1 MINNRFIIKKKLGK
15 GRSKVFLCT
24 DNDNPE
30 KDYAIK
36 ILPETAD
43 ADEIKIFRDEFFTLQ
58 KLNHPNII
66 SSYEEGVIVK
76 TDNEQ
81 EINSGSRF
89 IVLDYFP
96 GTELLKYEK
105 VNDEKTL
112 NIILKQICSVLY
124 YLHQSNY
131 IYYDL
136 KPENI
141 LVIDSDD
148 KPFLKLIDMGFA
160 HHSVL
165 KGEYL
170 SRGTRE
176 YIAPEIL
183 KKESHNHRVDLYSLG
198 IMLYRIVYGKF
209 PFKSQSELEIYKEHI
224 EREFEFPESKY
235 SLELVAIIK
244 KLLEKKPVNR
254 YDNALQVL
262 RNIEA
267 DINQDVIKY
276 YTPANVFADRE
287 EIISQIENFL
297 IENRNKEVIVLSGA
311 EGSGKTSLVY
321 KIYSA
326 YEKVILI
333 SNTGRKT
340 GTAFIQHLLKKI
352 IFSEFIYSYLNKDLI
367 EQADLI
373 LSGNSDNLV
382 ANLKSI
388 FTRISS
394 EIKFNIII
402 DDFNLLDEFVLD
414 IFNEILPILQVN
426 GIKIIL
432 CERTDYPGAAEKII
446 NKAYVINLSP
456 FTENDLTEYL
466 DKALATFF
474 PKDQLKKLI
483 IRYADLLPGSI
494 INFIRDLILL
504 NIIRFTHDGPE
515 IVEDEKTEKLLE
527 SSHEEIFRLR
537 FSLLTPDEIKI
548 SQFLSSFENLPDIN
562 VIAALNDL
570 SIEEVYD
577 VTKRL
582 EEKNIFQA
590 SNIVNT
596 LSFSSDS
603 LKKYVYSTIDDKG
616 NYHIKIADSISEQ
629 FKNFN
634 RNELARQYELG
645 KKFNSSYKILLEEI
659 DAAEKLSAYSYK
671 KNILNHLLALPL
683 PDEYKTELSFKL
695 SLTLYK
701 LNDAKS
707 ALSIIEDLLTKSLNE
722 NFKNELQILKGS
734 CLIELGELDE
744 GKNILS
750 NLVKKVSDEERKQKL
765 MVEIAYAE
773 FDLGK
778 YETSEDYARRIIE
791 DDFTS
796 IEEKAKCYN
805 LLGLIEIYQ
814 RNNLDNAVIEFEKSL
829 EYYKEINSIL
839 QEAKIERNIGNIY
852 NMKGEYASAEK
863 FWDSAHEK
871 NLSIGNL
878 DQEAKHLLNYGIYYY
893 EFGSFDEATKQY
905 NQANEIFSILGNRH
919 GEGLVL
925 INLGEVNLD
934 ICNYQAAYDSLI
946 KAKEIYIKLAN
957 IEERAEVIFFL
968 GKLFSILGDKE
979 ELVKTIKEY
988 QELVSEGSER
998 HYNNIKFLEYLLKE
1012 NSDEG
1017 LINEIKNKYKELN
1030 DRSNYVKTNILLCEA
1045 CINNEKYIEAFDIIN
1060 EKEFLQVCGKN
1071 SITRANREFLIGEIS
1086 TKSEELNISNAIN
1099 CYTKSY
1105 EILKDNY
1112 VTELTW
1118 KVLLKLGE
1126 IYHERGNFSKA
1137 EEYIVYAKKL
1147 LYFIAGQI
1155 TETGLKEKYL
1165 MNPERE
1171 KAIQRLDLLEKE
1183 LSKWFQK
1190 K

>member
-1 MINNRFIIKKKLGK
+1 MINNRFTIRKKLGE
-15 GRSKVFLCT
+15 GRSKVFLCS

-36 ILPETAD
+36 ILPEIAD
-43 ADEIKIFRDEFFTLQ
+43 AEEVKTFRDEFFTLQ

-66 SSYEEGVIVK
+66 SSFDEGIVVK
-76 TDNEQ
+76 TDAEGK
-81 EINSGSRF
+81 INLGSRF

-96 GTELLKYEK
+96 GTELLKYK
-105 VNDEKTL
+105 KINDEQTL
-112 NIILKQICSVLY
+112 KIILKQICSVLY

-141 LVIDSDD
+141 LVIDSDG

-160 HHSVL
+160 YHSSTT
-165 KGEYL
+165 GEYL

-183 KKESHNHRVDLYSLG
+183 KKESHNHQVDLYSLG

-209 PFKSQSELEIYKEHI
+209 PFKSESELEIYKEHI
-224 EREFEFPESKY
+224 ECEFVFPERDYSK
-235 SLELVAIIK
+235 ELVEVIK
-244 KLLEKKPVNR
+244 KLLEKNPVNR
-254 YDNALQVL
+254 YDNSLQVL
-262 RNIEA
+262 RNIKTGV
-267 DINQDVIKY
+267 DQDVIKHF
-276 YTPANVFADRE
+276 TPANVFANRE
-287 EIISQIENFL
+287 EIISEIENYL
-297 IENRNKEVIVLSGA
+297 DENKNKEVIILSGA

-321 KIYSA
+321 KIYSD

-333 SNTGRKT
+333 SNTGRT
-340 GTAFIQHLLKKI
+340 GTAFIQYLLKKI

-367 EQADLI
+367 EQAELI
-373 LSGNSDNLV
+373 LSGNSDNLI

-388 FTRISS
+388 ITRISS
-394 EIKFNIII
+394 EIKFNIVI
-402 DDFNLLDEFVLD
+402 DDFNFLDEFTLD
-414 IFNEILPILQVN
+414 FFNEIFPILQVN
-426 GIKIIL
+426 GINIIL
-432 CERTDYPGAAEKII
+432 CERTDHPEAAGKII
-446 NKAYVINLSP
+446 NKARIINLSP
-456 FTENDLTEYL
+456 FTEDDLAEYL

-494 INFIRDLILL
+494 VNFIRDLILL
-504 NIIRFTHDGPE
+504 DIIRFTPDGPE
-515 IVEDEKTEKLLE
+515 IVEDEKTESLLE

-537 FSLLTPDEIKI
+537 FSLLTPDEIRI
-548 SQFLSSFENLPDIN
+548 SQFLSSFENLTDIN
-562 VIAALNDL
+562 VIAALSDL
-570 SIEEVYD
+570 SVKEVYD
-577 VTKRL
+577 FIERL
-582 EEKNIFQA
+582 EEKNILQA
-590 SNIVNT
+590 SNIVT
-596 LSFSSDS
+596 TISFSSDS
-603 LKKYVYSTIDDKG
+603 LKKYVYSTIDDKQ

-629 FKNFN
+629 FKIFD

-645 KKFNSSYKILLEEI
+645 KQFISSYKILSEEI
-659 DAAEKLSAYSYK
+659 DEAEKLSAYSYK

-683 PDEYKTELSFKL
+683 PDEYKTELGFKL

-707 ALSIIEDLLTKSLNE
+707 ALSIIENLLSKSLNE
-722 NFKNELQILKGS
+722 SLKNELLILKGS

-744 GKNILS
+744 GKNLLS
-750 NLVKKVSDEERKQKL
+750 HFVKKINDEERKQKL

-778 YETSEDYARRIIE
+778 YEVSEDYARRIIE
-791 DDFTS
+791 NNFTS

-805 LLGLIEIYQ
+805 LLGLIEIYL
-814 RNNLDNAVIEFEKSL
+814 RNNLDNAVKDFEKSL
-829 EYYKEINSIL
+829 EHYKQITSVL

-852 NMKGEYASAEK
+852 NMKGEYSNAEK
-863 FWDSAHEK
+863 FWNSAHEK

-893 EFGSFDEATKQY
+893 ELGSFDEAIKQY

-925 INLGEVNLD
+925 INLGEVNLE
-934 ICNYQAAYDSLI
+934 ICNYQAAYDSLL

-968 GKLFSILGDKE
+968 GKLFSILGDKK

-998 HYNNIKFLEYLLKE
+998 HSNNIKFLEYLLKE
-1012 NSDEG
+1012 NSSKE
-1017 LINEIKNKYKELN
+1017 LISEIKNKYQELN
-1030 DRSNYVKTNILLCEA
+1030 DRTNFVKTNILLCEA
-1045 CINNEKYIEAFDIIN
+1045 CINNEKYIEAFDVIN
-1060 EKEFLQVCGKN
+1060 DKEFLEVCSKN
-1071 SITRANREFLIGEIS
+1071 SITRAYREFLIGEIS
-1086 TKSEELNISNAIN
+1086 AKSEKLNIPNPIN
-1099 CYTKSY
+1099 CFTKAY

-1112 VTELTW
+1112 VTDLTW
-1118 KVLLKLGE
+1118 KLLLKMGE
-1126 IYHERGNFSKA
+1126 IYHERGKFSKA

-1155 TETGLKEKYL
+1155 TETVLKEKYL
-1165 MNPERE
+1165 MNPERGR
-1171 KAIQRLDLLEKE
+1171 AIKRLDLLEKE